1 MIFGILRYRFRP
13 IAVVG
18 ADAHETPA
26 SDETR
31 SSSAGVVRQ
40 LAVMA
45 SIGRSGH
52 RRRAALA
59 QGRTAPR
66 A

>member
-26 SDETR
+26 SHETR
-31 SSSAGVVRQ
+31 SSSGVVRQ